1 MRYTL
6 QTLEGNLNSD
16 SPTPRQWAP
25 WEFGVIALL
34 GAAVIAVSWPWMTRI
49 GLYYDEAWSLPA
61 AVRIALGSP
70 QEISFPDGLYLF
82 GRPFPFMVGAYIGP
96 LDAYLYGLVFA
107 IFGVNL
113 LAFRFVNL
121 AVSFVVVAVTYSL
134 TRQMSGRLTAA
145 IAALFLVLDVEF
157 LLRAPTNNVGP
168 ILLQILASAAAVMFL
183 MRTTEHRSSQR
194 PAAALFCLGL
204 GISEK
209 LTFLL
214 FLPSLLIAALLFYR
228 RAILDRINPRICI
241 IATAAFL
248 MGCLPI
254 VLHFGGNPNAAFRL
268 THTYSHSPNADT
280 LQERSEQF
288 KTLIT
293 GQWSINY
300 IAGQVAEPGFWRFRS
315 SMPLDGKI
323 GRFSVVWWL
332 FLLSLTLGALALARR
347 LVQRAPLSAEA
358 RLCGFLSALC
368 LGVVGCSA
376 FVGEGGK
383 THHLLLVFP
392 FIHCLAA
399 ITLVRAWKWAG
410 VRQGVVRGVVALVL
424 LGSVI
429 ATAGS
434 TLQNMLW
441 HNRHVSRTGGTG
453 VFASEISE
461 LAAWIAQHP
470 ESHYF
475 FVTWGLYRPVY
486 TLTAGK
492 CPCTERWG
500 ALVPAKPRADGYW
513 EKQLSRQDAVFVFGN
528 SFHPSTNQEKLFQI
542 ARDLGMQARLIKQ
555 FHHTSTGQLLYEAY
569 SFASH
574 GNALGSPP
582 I

>member
-1 MRYTL
+1 MSAMRYML

-383 THHLLLVFP
+383 THHLMLVFP

-399 ITLVRAWKWAG
+399 ITLVRAWEVGRGSAG
-410 VRQGVVRGVVALVL
+410 CRPRGCRTCVARLSDCHRGFHSAEHAVAQQTCQSNGGDRGL
-424 LGSVI
+424 RIGDLRAGCLDS
-429 ATAGS
+429 ATS
-434 TLQNMLW
+434 
-441 HNRHVSRTGGTG
+441 RVSLFLCDMGPLPTG
-453 VFASEISE
+453 VHSYCGQMPLHRAVGCVGPREATSGRVLGKTVVS
-461 LAAWIAQHP
+461 ARR
-470 ESHYF
+470 
-475 FVTWGLYRPVY
+475 GLRI
-486 TLTAGK
+486 
-492 CPCTERWG
+492 W
-500 ALVPAKPRADGYW
+500 
-513 EKQLSRQDAVFVFGN
+513 
-528 SFHPSTNQEKLFQI
+528 
-542 ARDLGMQARLIKQ
+542 
-555 FHHTSTGQLLYEAY
+555 
-569 SFASH
+569 
-574 GNALGSPP
+574 
-582 I
+582 